1 MKIAIS
7 AVTHDIDADVDAR
20 FGRARVFVI
29 YDTDS
34 GEHTSLENT
43 VQMNAVQG
51 AGIQT
56 AQNLANAGVSAVLSG
71 HCGPKAYKTLA
82 AAGIDIYADVTG
94 TVSDAIEAFKSGSL
108 SKASGPDVEGHW

>member
-7 AVTHDIDADVDAR
+7 ATCSEMNSNIDVR
-20 FGRARVFVI
+20 FGRAKVFVI
-29 YDTDS
+29 YDIES
-34 GEHTSLENT
+34 GEHTALENT

-56 AQNLANAGVSAVLSG
+56 AQNLANAGIGAVLTG

-82 AAGIDIYADVTG
+82 SAGIDIFIGVDG
-94 TVSDAIEAFKSGSL
+94 TVADAIEAYKSGKL
-108 SKASGPDVEGHW
+108 NKASSPDVEGHW

>member
-7 AVTHDIDADVDAR
+7 AVSHDLNADVDSR

-34 GEHTSLENT
+34 GEYKPLENT

-56 AQNLANAGVSAVLSG
+56 AQNLANVGVNAVLTG
-71 HCGPKAYKTLA
+71 HCGPKAYKTLT

-94 TVSDAIEAFKSGSL
+94 TVADAIKAFVSGNL
-108 SKASGPDVEGHW
+108 TKASGPDVEGHW